1 MRINSQFDFILV
13 WGRSDLIFWFS
24 AENVACK
31 VVQFEKKKKNE
42 VISRFKKK
50 KIRFAHR
57 IGI

>member
-31 VVQFEKKKKNE
+31 VVQFEKKKKMKW
-42 VISRFKKK
+42 FQDLKKK